1 METFSFSGAIAKIL
15 EAELEDTAPGVPV
28 YPERAAAHDV
38 CERVEVQTEEVEE
51 IIPGNGTARLSGTI
65 RFYSEAA
72 REAAE
77 AAEEVTSCIYTA
89 LTSHVTAKRELD
101 DLGCPATV
109 LHDMRLTAGA
119 TEQDGPFYVHSITFY
134 TILQF

>member
-15 EAELEDTAPGVPV
+15 EAELEEVEPGLPV

-38 CERVEVQTEEVEE
+38 GERVEVQTEEVEE
-51 IIPGNGTARLSGTI
+51 VIPGNATARLSGTI

-77 AAEEVTSCIYTA
+77 AAEEVMSCIYTA
-89 LTSHVTAKRELD
+89 LKSHVTARRGLD

-119 TEQDGPFYVHSITFY
+119 TEQDGPFYVHPITFY